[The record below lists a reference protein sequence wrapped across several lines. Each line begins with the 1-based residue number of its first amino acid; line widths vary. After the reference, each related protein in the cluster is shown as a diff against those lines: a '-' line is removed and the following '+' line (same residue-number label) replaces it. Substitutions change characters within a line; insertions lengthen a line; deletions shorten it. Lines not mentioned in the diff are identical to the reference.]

1 MNSTKYFLKSII
13 AVFLISLTPAVA
25 QQTLT
30 LEECRNLALEQNKKV
45 KISQQDALSATYV
58 KKSAATNYLPKVSFG
73 GGYLHTNK
81 AIKPL
86 ANDLL
91 LPIVPYN
98 TIDPSTGM
106 FNPGALQ
113 DPSTALNT
121 LVMDP
126 NTGTPM
132 TDASGNP
139 IFKNYAMLPAD
150 KLVLN
155 NNNIYHARL
164 SLTQPLFTGFKIVES
179 NKMARHAENIA
190 NENVILTKAEV
201 LAKTDE
207 AYWRVVSLH
216 QKVKLAHSYEALL
229 DRLVSDLENMYA
241 EGIITKNDVLKAQVK
256 QNESK
261 LQVMKAENGLALS
274 KMSLAQ
280 IIGLEDD
287 DVNVADQN
295 INDNE
300 VLLTGTIDN
309 TLASAENRAE
319 IAMLKEKVS
328 VMDAQKNIERSK
340 FMPSVLLTGGYGF
353 TSPNPY
359 NGLRSEFGGDWSVGV
374 AVSMPIFTWGERKHD
389 LNVAKVK
396 KQRAQYELDDAREMI
411 NLQIR
416 QNQFKHMESIKKVE
430 MTKLSV
436 EQAKENMNST
446 KDNLIEGRTTL
457 SELLEAQAQWADASS
472 EHIDALIEV
481 KTSQTELEKATGD
494 IYKHI
499 K

>member
-1 MNSTKYFLKSII
+1 
-13 AVFLISLTPAVA
+13 
-25 QQTLT
+25 
-30 LEECRNLALEQNKKV
+30 
-45 KISQQDALSATYV
+45 
-58 KKSAATNYLPKVSFG
+58 
-73 GGYLHTNK
+73 
-81 AIKPL
+81 
-86 ANDLL
+86 
-91 LPIVPYN
+91 
-98 TIDPSTGM
+98 
-106 FNPGALQ
+106 
-113 DPSTALNT
+113 
-121 LVMDP
+121 
-126 NTGTPM
+126 
-132 TDASGNP
+132 
-139 IFKNYAMLPAD
+139 
-150 KLVLN
+150 
-155 NNNIYHARL
+155 
-164 SLTQPLFTGFKIVES
+164 
-179 NKMARHAENIA
+179 
-190 NENVILTKAEV
+190 
-201 LAKTDE
+201 
-207 AYWRVVSLH
+207 
-216 QKVKLAHSYEALL
+216 
-229 DRLVSDLENMYA
+229 MYA

-436 EQAKENMNST
+436 EQAEENMNST

-457 SELLEAQAQWADASS
+457 SELLEAQVQWADASS